1 MCPTNAEENIQ
12 PSSRESHDF
21 LAAQS
26 KELLTQKKAP
36 PPPVK
41 FQRKSKAPPPPV
53 KFQRKSNT
61 NSAIRS
67 AGISAVTG
75 IPARDIQPF
84 LHTQGWHVHN
94 LILESDIPAV
104 EMHSKEQEA
113 AELIFLEYALN
124 FSMA

>member
-1 MCPTNAEENIQ
+1 MCPTNAEGTIQ
-12 PSSRESHDF
+12 PSPRESHDF

-26 KELLTQKKAP
+26 KEILIQK
-36 PPPVK
+36 
-41 FQRKSKAPPPPV
+41 KAPPPPV

-67 AGISAVTG
+67 AGISTVTG

-94 LILESDIPAV
+94 LILESDIPAD

-124 FSMA
+124 FSLA